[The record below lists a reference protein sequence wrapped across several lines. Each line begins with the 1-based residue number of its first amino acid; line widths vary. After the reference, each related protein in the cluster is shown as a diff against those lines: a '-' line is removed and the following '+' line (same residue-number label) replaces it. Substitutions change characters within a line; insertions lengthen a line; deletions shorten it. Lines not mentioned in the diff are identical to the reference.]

1 MAQPS
6 IASEQ
11 AIKQTEKQIQYM
23 LHVNSNA
30 GMCLVKNYK
39 VFCERGISFIIIANT
54 VLLIRHFVNLDFDVT
69 TLEFVDRTKEVF
81 FVF

>member
-54 VLLIRHFVNLDFDVT
+54 VSLIINLDFDVT
-69 TLEFVDRTKEVF
+69 TLEFVDRTNEVF